1 MQDTILEKMEER
13 KARLEKILENSRER
27 LKAIDTIQDAEDVR
41 IKVLGKKGEL
51 TEMLKSMGKM
61 DPEGK
66 GSKIQDGKDRRYRT
80 GQASALGNQ
89 APDYDYD

>member
-41 IKVLGKKGEL
+41 IKVLGK
-51 TEMLKSMGKM
+51 
-61 DPEGK
+61 
-66 GSKIQDGKDRRYRT
+66 
-80 GQASALGNQ
+80 
-89 APDYDYD
+89 

>member
-61 DPEGK
+61 DPENAGCFF
-66 GSKIQDGKDRRYRT
+66 
-80 GQASALGNQ
+80 
-89 APDYDYD
+89 

>member
-51 TEMLKSMGKM
+51 TEML
-61 DPEGK
+61 EICR
-66 GSKIQDGKDRRYRT
+66 IQF
-80 GQASALGNQ
+80 
-89 APDYDYD
+89 

>member
-61 DPEGK
+61 DPEERKEFGM
-66 GSKIQDGKDRRYRT
+66 
-80 GQASALGNQ
+80 AANQ
-89 APDYDYD
+89 VRSEIEKMLECFF